1 MDVLIDIRQD
11 VIHLLMLGRRFFRLI
26 GGKFFFSM
34 VFVGLQIKNTVQK
47 YHQLCE
53 SGFFHQITAK
63 SIGAGDLMDIVEKP
77 LLLFHVQGQLVAD
90 LFPAGKT
97 IVQIRGRRG
106 NGFQKGRGNGEDDA
120 FMDLFVDL
128 A

>member
-1 MDVLIDIRQD
+1 MF
-11 VIHLLMLGRRFFRLI
+11 GRRFFRLI
-26 GGKFFFSM
+26 GGKLFFSV

-47 YHQLCE
+47 NHQFCE

-63 SIGAGDLMDIVEKP
+63 SIGAGDLMDIVEKT

-90 LFPAGKT
+90 LFAAGKT
-97 IVQIRGRRG
+97 VVQIRGRRG
-106 NGFQKGRGNGEDDA
+106 NGFQKGGGNGEDDA
-120 FMDLFVDL
+120 LVDLFVNL